1 MAIFRLYIG
10 GVWTGYGHNEVAQWL
25 WETTHIQPVSIR
37 LYSKGSDATMQSA
50 FVGYP
55 TEDVARQV
63 LATLVQRPSMWGSRV
78 TVVWS
83 KDNPTTVVPKVQ
95 AAAAPPSSSAS
106 RPPEVEV
113 GLQAGPSFKS
123 FAEKGVQTDPGA
135 AHQQGEGSQ
144 CGPPFSQRQD
154 AQVSPGQENELF
166 PEAPSE
172 KTILASPTE
181 RACTPTCAGKP
192 HFRSSNSSG

>member
-83 KDNPTTVVPKVQ
+83 RDNPTTAVPKVQ

-113 GLQAGPSFKS
+113 GLLAPASNLLQKKVCKLTQGQHTNRV
-123 FAEKGVQTDPGA
+123 KGHNV
-135 AHQQGEGSQ
+135 AH
-144 CGPPFSQRQD
+144 
-154 AQVSPGQENELF
+154 LF
-166 PEAPSE
+166 PNDRMHKFP
-172 KTILASPTE
+172 LAK
-181 RACTPTCAGKP
+181 RM
-192 HFRSSNSSG
+192 SSFQKLLLKKLF